1 MQEKFNAPKYLF
13 TTFTSNRQKNED
25 KFIEDNKRQS
35 AGFFEDIEFLYMLF
49 LFFVAGMVNM
59 CAYTHITITRAYIVR
74 VILKYGYKNIRRT

>member
-35 AGFFEDIEFLYMLF
+35 TGFFEDIEFLYMFF

-59 CAYTHITITRAYIVR
+59 CAYTHVTRVYIVR
-74 VILKYGYKNIRRT
+74 VMLKYGYKNIRRT